1 MITITDEDT
10 CKKAGGAIDNQPD
23 KIVKVIEGS
32 IDRPK
37 GCTLHPWQMGSAQ
50 KPAEFFRNGRLDGC
64 GKYGYQCLCI
74 SKVKAKVKAD
84 VNPFANSAALKT
96 AVKNCLRAVP
106 SDLDCCKPKSEGVGG
121 ADCGAGKHAAIGDWD
136 TSKVTSMEKLFQ
148 RASRFN
154 QPIGDWDVSQVTD
167 MNHMFLRSSFNQP
180 IGDWDTSRVTNM
192 HGMFGFTKAFN
203 QPIGNLDTSKVTTM
217 KYMFVR
223 AKVVN
228 QDISG
233 WDTSKVTNKSGMFL
247 NAAAY
252 NAKA

>member
-121 ADCGAGKHAAIGDWD
+121 ADCGAGKQAAIGDWD
-136 TSKVTSMEKLFQ
+136 TSKVTNMRTLF
-148 RASRFN
+148 AHAKTFN
-154 QPIGDWDVSQVTD
+154 QPIGGWDTSQVTD
-167 MNHMFLRSSFNQP
+167 M
-180 IGDWDTSRVTNM
+180 W
-192 HGMFGFTKAFN
+192 GMLHHAAAFN
-203 QPIGNLDTSKVTTM
+203 QQIGNWDTSKVTTM
-217 KYMFVR
+217 RYMLHNARSF
-223 AKVVN
+223 N
-228 QDISG
+228 QPIG
-233 WDTSKVTNKSGMFL
+233 KWDTSSVGVGGGVWICRHVLGSVEFQSTDRRLGYLQGPKHVVDVL
-247 NAAAY
+247 
-252 NAKA
+252 